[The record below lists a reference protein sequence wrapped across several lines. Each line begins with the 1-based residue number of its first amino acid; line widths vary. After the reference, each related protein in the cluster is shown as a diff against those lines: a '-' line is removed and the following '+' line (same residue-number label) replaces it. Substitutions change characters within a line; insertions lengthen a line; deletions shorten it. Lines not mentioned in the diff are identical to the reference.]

1 VSCSCGETA
10 ATASAAPG
18 FRRALIAVIAI
29 NAAMFAV
36 EMTAGSLGNSQALKA
51 DALDFLGDSLT
62 YAMSL
67 AVLGM
72 ALRWRALAALL
83 KGATLGALGAWV
95 LGATA
100 YRTLVLGMPDA
111 TVMGS
116 VGVLACLAN
125 LASVLILLKHREG
138 DANVRSVWLCSRNDA
153 VGNLAVVA
161 AASGVWA
168 SESAWPDL
176 AVAAGLAGLFV
187 WSAVAIVRRAL
198 GELRTV
204 AAETA

>member
-1 VSCSCGETA
+1 MSCSCDETV
-10 ATASAAPG
+10 ASAGARPG
-18 FRRALIAVIAI
+18 FRRALVAVIAI
-29 NAAMFAV
+29 NGVMFVV
-36 EMTAGSLGNSQALKA
+36 EMTAGSLGDSQALKA

-67 AVLGM
+67 AVAGM
-72 ALRWRALAALL
+72 ALRWRSRAALV
-83 KGATLGALGAWV
+83 KGVTLGALGVWV
-95 LGATA
+95 LAATA
-100 YRTLVLGMPDA
+100 YQTLVLGVPDA
-111 TVMGS
+111 GVMGG

-153 VGNLAVVA
+153 LGNVAVVL

-168 SESAWPDL
+168 SSSPWPDL

-198 GELRTV
+198 GEMRMT
-204 AAETA
+204 APAE

>member
-1 VSCSCGETA
+1 MSCSCGETA

-83 KGATLGALGAWV
+83 KGATLGVLGAWV

>member
-83 KGATLGALGAWV
+83 KGATLGVLGAWV